1 MGRLRLCCRSNLR
14 IKTIPEMLTTTLHCV
29 YISDI
34 PPLITARFIYV
45 YLYLNRCVASE
56 ASEVAL
62 AGRVLSGHHW
72 RTRIAAWTQSS
83 RPYGALRGLRTA
95 SVRTRRLADDF
106 TMMALFISLQFTEI
120 SVLLS
125 VKRRVTT

>member
-1 MGRLRLCCRSNLR
+1 
-14 IKTIPEMLTTTLHCV
+14 MLTTTLHCV

-83 RPYGALRGLRTA
+83 RPYGAGALRGLRTA
-95 SVRTRRLADDF
+95 SVRSLRAVRLM
-106 TMMALFISLQFTEI
+106 TSL
-120 SVLLS
+120 
-125 VKRRVTT
+125 

>member
-1 MGRLRLCCRSNLR
+1 
-14 IKTIPEMLTTTLHCV
+14 MLTTTLHCA

-34 PPLITARFIYV
+34 PPLITARFICV

-72 RTRIAAWTQSS
+72 RTRIAAWSQSS
-83 RPYGALRGLRTA
+83 RPYGAMGLARSEGCGQLLYGRAVWLMT
-95 SVRTRRLADDF
+95 
-106 TMMALFISLQFTEI
+106 SL
-120 SVLLS
+120 
-125 VKRRVTT
+125 